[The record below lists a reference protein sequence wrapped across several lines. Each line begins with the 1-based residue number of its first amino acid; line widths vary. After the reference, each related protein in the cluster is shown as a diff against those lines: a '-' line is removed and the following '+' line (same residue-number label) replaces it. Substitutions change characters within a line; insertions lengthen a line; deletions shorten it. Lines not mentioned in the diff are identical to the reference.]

1 MKIVIDPNNLVSD
14 ETALKMVLQVID
26 REDGD
31 IEFSRGFVMNVKSNK
46 SGKAFKV
53 EKQA

>member
-1 MKIVIDPNNLVSD
+1 MKIIVDPNNLVSE
-14 ETALKMVLQVID
+14 ETALKMVLQVVD

-31 IEFSRGFVMNVKSNK
+31 IEFTRGYVMNVKSNK
-46 SGKAFKV
+46 SGKVFKV

>member
-1 MKIVIDPNNLVSD
+1 MKIVVDPNNLVSE

-31 IEFSRGFVMNVKSNK
+31 IEFSRGFVMNVKSSK
-46 SGKAFKV
+46 AGKVFKV

>member
-1 MKIVIDPNNLVSD
+1 MKIVVDPNTLVSE
-14 ETALKMVLQVID
+14 ETALKMVLQVVD

-31 IEFSRGFVMNVKSNK
+31 SAFSRGFVMNVKSNK
-46 SGKAFKV
+46 SGKVFKV